1 MRVELT
7 GDTKANLRLIR
18 QVINDAMST
27 KDKYVT
33 INMLGGN
40 FTSINVYPI
49 SEDEA
54 RWIKVDGGGGRYARH
69 RCSECGVTLDFES
82 PYCPICGEKLKM
94 STPEVSNA

>member
-18 QVINDAMST
+18 QVINDATST

-54 RWIKVDGGGGRYARH
+54 RWVEKNTESYRIGYI
-69 RCSECGVTLDFES
+69 CSECGFVSELPY
-82 PYCPICGEKLKM
+82 PYCPSCGEKLKQP
-94 STPEVSNA
+94 TPEVKDA

>member
-1 MRVELT
+1 MRVEMT

-18 QVINDAMST
+18 QVINDAMAT

-49 SEDEA
+49 STDEPH
-54 RWIKVDGGGGRYARH
+54 WIERNTNTRIRYI
-69 RCSECGVTLDFES
+69 CSECGMEASLPYS
-82 PYCPICGEKLKM
+82 YCPSCGEKLKVL
-94 STPEVSNA
+94 TPEVSNA

>member
-49 SEDEA
+49 SEDTAHWVEVP
-54 RWIKVDGGGGRYARH
+54 KETGGFRYV
-69 RCSECGVTLDFES
+69 CSECGFEGKW
-82 PYCPICGEKLKM
+82 PTTYCPSCGEKLKVLM
-94 STPEVSNA
+94 REVSNA